1 MRRANIGLSLVLS
14 LILFG
19 CVNIRFKSLVWN
31 PPPYYALERYT
42 EIQGVKICYL
52 EWGASN
58 PEAMVFIHGLSGNV
72 QNWWDQFEDFRDQY
86 RVIVPDLPGHGKSAK
101 PEEFDY
107 SVPDF
112 ANIVIQLMDQL
123 NIKKAHI
130 IGNSMGGAI
139 AGYLAIHYPDR
150 VNRLV
155 LSDSAGIKSIPLI
168 NLAPLATPLAFR
180 LTGVTSAKQYKGTS
194 PKQMARAEMNASFRN
209 TNEEFPYLKAL
220 DKSLSQLAKIDLTDD
235 LSKIQA
241 KTLLI
246 WGDND
251 NLVPLSVSK
260 TFLKNIPDS
269 QLYVVKKGAH
279 TPNMNKPKEF
289 NCALQKFLNDQE
301 LTPCHNQNGVAKK

>member
-1 MRRANIGLSLVLS
+1 MKRFNIGLSLFFS
-14 LILFG
+14 LILLG
-19 CVNIRFKSLVWN
+19 CVNIKFKGSVWN

-52 EWGASN
+52 EWGTSN

-72 QNWWDQFEDFRDQY
+72 QNWWDQFEEFRDDY
-86 RVIVPDLPGHGKSAK
+86 RVVVPDLPGHGKSEK
-101 PEEFDY
+101 PEDFDY
-107 SVPDF
+107 SVPNF

-123 NIKKAHI
+123 NIQKAHI

-150 VNRLV
+150 VERLV
-155 LSDSAGIKSIPLI
+155 LSDSAGIKSIPLL
-168 NLAPLATPLAFR
+168 NFVPLVTPLSFR
-180 LTGVTSAKQYKGTS
+180 LIGTTSAKQYKGIS
-194 PKQMARAEMNASFRN
+194 PKQRARAEMSASFRN
-209 TNEEFPYLKAL
+209 TREELPYLKAL
-220 DKSLSQLAKIDLTDD
+220 DKALSQLAKIDLTDD

-260 TFLKNIPDS
+260 TFLKNIPNS
-269 QLYVVKKGAH
+269 QLYVVKKGTH

-289 NCALQKFLNDQE
+289 NCALQKFLNDQSMDD
-301 LTPCHNQNGVAKK
+301 CHNLK